1 MKIGA
6 SKKISFWRSLES
18 SAKVYRDM
26 LNVRPMAPDI
36 SIVIP
41 VYNGAAHLAACLNA
55 VRELRPEPLECIVV
69 DDGSTD
75 GSARIAQAAGVT
87 VVSTC
92 GRRGP
97 GCARNLGAGVAR
109 GEILLFVDADVV
121 MPPDAMARIRA
132 RFSED
137 PARDAVIGSYD
148 QDPASPDLL
157 SQYRNL
163 LHCYTHQRGQA
174 RTCGFWTGCGAM
186 RAAVFREYGGFDETH
201 MRPRIEDVE
210 LGTRLRR
217 AGRQVWLD
225 KGLQVKHLK
234 RLRFWTVMKTD
245 LVDRAI
251 PWTLLI
257 LRSSQMPA
265 DLNLQWGQRLS
276 VLASGWGALA
286 LILSAV
292 SAAVFSGRLAAALVL
307 SAAIAAVAVM
317 ALNSDFYRFLARAR
331 NPWFALRAFPLHGL
345 YFLCAGAGFAAGLA
359 SHVWARLPLR
369 NRAADKP
376 LCGAPAEPKAELM
389 DSPGGLTRSR
399 RTL

>member
-1 MKIGA
+1 
-6 SKKISFWRSLES
+6 
-18 SAKVYRDM
+18 
-26 LNVRPMAPDI
+26 MAPDI

-41 VYNGAAHLAACLNA
+41 VHNGAAYLAECLKSIQ
-55 VRELRPEPLECIVV
+55 ELRPAPIECIVV

-75 GSARIAQAAGVT
+75 ASARIAQAAGVT
-87 VVSTC
+87 VVSTS
-92 GRRGP
+92 GRCGP
-97 GCARNLGAGVAR
+97 GYARNLGAGIAR
-109 GEILLFVDADVV
+109 GEVLLFVDADVV
-121 MPPDAMARIRA
+121 VPPDALARIAA

-186 RAAVFREYGGFDETH
+186 RTAVFREYGGFDETH
-201 MRPRIEDVE
+201 TRPRIEDVE
-210 LGTRLRR
+210 LGTRLRQ

-225 KGLQVKHLK
+225 KGLRVKHLK

-265 DLNLQWGQRLS
+265 DLNLQYGQRLS

-292 SAAVFSGRLAAALVL
+292 SAVVFGGRLAAALAL

-317 ALNSDFYRFLARAR
+317 ALNSDFYRFLARSR
-331 NPWFALRAFPLHGL
+331 TPWFCLRAFPLHCL
-345 YFLCAGAGFAAGLA
+345 YFVCAGAGFAAGLM
-359 SHVWARLPLR
+359 SHGWARLPLQ
-369 NRAADKP
+369 NRAPDKP
-376 LCGAPAEPKAELM
+376 LCAAPAKSPAELASSSG
-389 DSPGGLTRSR
+389 DPRPTPSCSPVPRDI
-399 RTL
+399 

>member
-1 MKIGA
+1 
-6 SKKISFWRSLES
+6 
-18 SAKVYRDM
+18 
-26 LNVRPMAPDI
+26 MAPDI

-41 VYNGAAHLAACLNA
+41 VYNGAAYLAACLKA
-55 VRELRPEPLECIVV
+55 VRELRPAPLECIVV

-75 GSARIAQAAGVT
+75 GSARIAQTAGVT
-87 VVSTC
+87 VVSTS

-97 GCARNLGAGVAR
+97 GYARNLGAGIAR

-121 MPPDAMARIRA
+121 VPPAALARIAA

-186 RAAVFREYGGFDETH
+186 RTAVFRSYGGFDETH
-201 MRPRIEDVE
+201 TRPRIEDVE
-210 LGTRLRR
+210 LGTRLRH

-234 RLRFWTVMKTD
+234 RLRFWTVMRTD

-257 LRSSQMPA
+257 LRSNQMPA
-265 DLNLQWGQRLS
+265 DLNLQCGQRFS
-276 VLASGWGALA
+276 VLASGWAALA
-286 LILSAV
+286 LILSV
-292 SAAVFSGRLAAALVL
+292 VCAAVFGGRLAAALVL
-307 SAAIAAVAVM
+307 SATIAAVAVM
-317 ALNSDFYRFLARAR
+317 ALNSDFYRFLARVR
-331 NPWFALRAFPLHGL
+331 NPWFCLRAFPLHCL
-345 YFLCAGAGFAAGLA
+345 YFLCGGAGFAAGLT
-359 SHVWARLPLR
+359 SHVWSRLALQ
-369 NRAADKP
+369 NRGADQP
-376 LCGAPAEPKAELM
+376 LCADPAESPAEFV
-389 DSPGGLTRSR
+389 SSSGGLTPGPTPSCSAVRSDM
-399 RTL
+399 